1 MTTLDLYNITLSIFD
16 KEITQADLDSATP
29 SKEVRLC
36 NRYYPLAVLKAMREF
51 DWSFLVVDIMS
62 YTGDMTYN
70 EDGYYKGYIY
80 QYDLPEDLL
89 KLVWAGSEYPY
100 EVLGDKLYCNEEP
113 YHLWGIKKTLPETG
127 VPEDFHELIAYT
139 LAYQIAPLLAPK
151 VSLIALQKYTWTLS
165 GLISAECHNNSREV
179 VDE

>member
-29 SKEVRLC
+29 IKEVRLC
-36 NRYYPLAVLKAMREF
+36 NQYYPLAVVKALREF
-51 DWSFLVVDIMS
+51 DWSFLIAPVVFTESEYDA
-62 YTGDMTYN
+62 
-70 EDGYYKGYIY
+70 DGFVKGYLY
-80 QYDLPEDLL
+80 KHQLPEGLF
-89 KLVWAGSEYPY
+89 KIVYFGSDFPY
-100 EVLGDKLYCNEEP
+100 EAVGGYLYCNEETP
-113 YHLWGIKKTLPETG
+113 VIYGIMATLPSSG

-139 LAYQIAPLLAPK
+139 LAYQIAPLLAPEGK
-151 VSLIALQKYTWTLS
+151 LDQIALQKYTWTLS